1 MEDSNQSNDAKI
13 QEYNEK
19 NLLDFSLYY
28 NKEKYNCSLIEIEN
42 KYLKFKATFEN
53 EKYEAEFS
61 FNDFL
66 DMNKNFKIYDDLKE
80 LENDLVSYIKQDHM
94 SINIIQDNILYFHLK
109 IVAKSNNFISLKLNK
124 IEEIKEDK
132 EKEDDDT
139 LDYNN
144 DNTDYFIGEL
154 KVKSEEIK
162 FLKNK
167 LNQMQ
172 DENKKNL
179 DNKKNII
186 DNLKTRI
193 EKLEE
198 KFAKIKSE
206 ELSVNNYLE
215 ENNNLIQKY
224 IKLNNIMELQKEY
237 KTIKTKNPVN
247 EICIFPESGN
257 YLESSGPKIYDKE
270 HNLLKSLDDI
280 GCCDHI
286 CLVCENSVILSQK
299 NKLILLKIT
308 NHLQNS
314 YSYEF
319 LNINNW
325 NCGNI
330 TKIIRDKKD
339 GCFIVSDDIGNIY
352 FLEMTFSFKI
362 NLRIKHTIS
371 SKYKGNTN
379 IFLFKEYLI
388 IAMNYLYI
396 IKRDE
401 AENYKEINLENYIRD
416 YVQPSGFNSIICINE
431 NLNLIGVGCKTDI
444 YILKID
450 EKGDTNIELTY
461 SISKKEEDR
470 FIDALCLYQNNILI
484 AGDRAGNLY
493 FYHLEKYS
501 NDFKKIIEKVHQYN
515 KDSDTAISGI
525 IEFPDGSFATYGGD
539 KKIKI
544 WYI

>member
-53 EKYEAEFS
+53 EKYEAKFS

-66 DMNKNFKIYDDLKE
+66 DMNKNFRIYDDLKE

-94 SINIIQDNILYFHLK
+94 SIITIEDNILYFHLK
-109 IVAKSNNFISLKLNK
+109 IVAKSNDFISLKLNK
-124 IEEIKEDK
+124 IEEIKEDEK
-132 EKEDDDT
+132 KEDDDT

-237 KTIKTKNPVN
+237 KTIKTKKPVN

-257 YLESSGPKIYDKE
+257 YIESSGPKIYDKE

-280 GCCDHI
+280 ACCDHI

-371 SKYKGNTN
+371 S
-379 IFLFKEYLI
+379 
-388 IAMNYLYI
+388 
-396 IKRDE
+396 
-401 AENYKEINLENYIRD
+401 
-416 YVQPSGFNSIICINE
+416 
-431 NLNLIGVGCKTDI
+431 
-444 YILKID
+444 
-450 EKGDTNIELTY
+450 
-461 SISKKEEDR
+461 
-470 FIDALCLYQNNILI
+470 
-484 AGDRAGNLY
+484 
-493 FYHLEKYS
+493 
-501 NDFKKIIEKVHQYN
+501 
-515 KDSDTAISGI
+515 
-525 IEFPDGSFATYGGD
+525 
-539 KKIKI
+539 
-544 WYI
+544 